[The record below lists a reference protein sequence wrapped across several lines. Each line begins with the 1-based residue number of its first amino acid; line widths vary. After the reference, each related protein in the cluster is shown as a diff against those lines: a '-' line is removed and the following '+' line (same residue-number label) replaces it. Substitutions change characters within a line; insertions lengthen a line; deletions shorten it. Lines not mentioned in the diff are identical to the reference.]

1 MDKLEEEG
9 EKAGTGKGTKA
20 YSRLFFG
27 IACINFHV
35 THSSP
40 AFPRLR
46 LGDKIHEDMLV
57 SLGELAVSFSMVI
70 SGDLR

>member
-1 MDKLEEEG
+1 
-9 EKAGTGKGTKA
+9 
-20 YSRLFFG
+20 LFFG

-57 SLGELAVSFSMVI
+57 SLGELAVSFPMVI